1 MKTLLKMLFSGMVLD
16 WVKNRALHV
25 PDSEV
30 DRLAREVGVTVGQ
43 WRAIEGRQAA
53 RAAELW
59 AKW

>member
-1 MKTLLKMLFSGMVLD
+1 MKAILKMLFTGMVMD
-16 WVKNRALHV
+16 WVTNRALHV

-30 DRLAREVGVTVGQ
+30 DKVAREVGVTVGQ
-43 WRAIEGRQAA
+43 WRAVEARQAG